1 MMQYSSKWAHVFE
14 AFVELKLASG
24 YRYTSEQ
31 EQLKRFDRF
40 LATQCISLED
50 ITRDVVDAWT
60 AKRSHERPRTHR
72 TRLSL
77 TIQFLKYARSRGVN
91 TYIPDSRSSA
101 IRRTDFLP
109 YIFTHE
115 QVRDLLKA
123 ADQLPA
129 DSRSPERHVV
139 IPVLFRILCC
149 CGLRVSEA
157 VKLKY
162 GDVNL
167 ADGTLRINDTKFRKD
182 RLVPLSRTLQGQLVD
197 YCSSMKL
204 HAFDEPLFPTA
215 AGKCYDT
222 GTIYQTFRRLLRAIG
237 IHHGGRGCGPRLHD
251 LRHTFAVHC
260 LERWYRNGD
269 ALNACLPLLVVYMGH
284 QTLLGT
290 QRYLQLTPRIFPE
303 VNQKLEALF
312 HDCTSTE
319 AAS

>member
-14 AFVELKLASG
+14 SFVEIKLASG

-31 EQLKRFDRF
+31 EQLKRLDRF
-40 LATQCISLED
+40 LATQCASLGNISRD
-50 ITRDVVDAWT
+50 IVDAWT

-77 TIQFLKYARSRGVN
+77 TIQFLKYARLHGAN
-91 TYIPDSRSSA
+91 TYIPDSRLSA
-101 IRRTDFLP
+101 IRHTDFVP
-109 YIFTHE
+109 YIFTHQ
-115 QVRDLLKA
+115 QVKDLLNA
-123 ADQLPA
+123 ADQLTV

-139 IPVLFRILCC
+139 MPVLFRILCC

-167 ADGTLRINDTKFRKD
+167 ADGILRINDTKFRKD
-182 RLVPLSRTLQGQLVD
+182 RLVPLSRTLHGQIVD

-204 HAFDEPLFPTA
+204 QASDEPLFPTV
-215 AGKCYDT
+215 AGECYNKHT
-222 GTIYQTFRRLLRAIG
+222 VYVMFRKLLRKIG

-269 ALNACLPLLVVYMGH
+269 DLNACLPLLVVYMGH

-312 HDCTSTE
+312 HDCTSAE
-319 AAS
+319 VVS

>member
-1 MMQYSSKWAHVFE
+1 MMQFSSKWAHVFE

-40 LATQCISLED
+40 LATQVASFND

-77 TIQFLKYARSRGVN
+77 TIQFLTYARSRDVN
-91 TYIPDSRSSA
+91 TYIPDSRLTA
-101 IRRTDFLP
+101 IRRTDFVP
-109 YIFTHE
+109 YIFTHQ
-115 QVRDLLKA
+115 QVRDLLNA
-123 ADQLPA
+123 ADQLPV

-139 IPVLFRILCC
+139 MPVLFRILCC

-162 GDVNL
+162 GDLNL
-167 ADGTLRINDTKFRKD
+167 ANGTLRINDTKFRKD
-182 RLVPLSRTLQGQLVD
+182 RLVPLSKTLHCQLVD

-204 HAFDEPLFPTA
+204 QASDEPLFPTA
-215 AGKCYDT
+215 AGKGYDVC
-222 GTIYQTFRRLLRAIG
+222 TIYQTFRRLLREIG
-237 IHHGGRGCGPRLHD
+237 IQHGGRGFGPRLHD

-269 ALNACLPLLVVYMGH
+269 DLNACLPLLVVYMGH

-312 HDCTSTE
+312 HDCTSAE
-319 AAS
+319 VVS